1 MRKLIKWRVDPAPT
15 GPWSSFQT
23 RSWPSAEYS
32 DGRPAG
38 GMQCETEY
46 RPSDAKSGDHKP
58 LKIFLIDYSK
68 PNGNCSWTRTVFSK
82 LAATLK
88 EAKERLEE
96 YIKRHPEVMPAEYRD
111 PS

>member
-1 MRKLIKWRVDPAPT
+1 MPKLIKWKVDPAPT
-15 GPWSSFQT
+15 GPWRSFKT
-23 RSWPSAEYS
+23 RSWPSSEYP
-32 DGRPAG
+32 DGCPAG
-38 GMQCETEY
+38 GIKCEDEY

-68 PNGNCSWTRTVFSK
+68 PDGNCPWKRMVFSK
-82 LAATLK
+82 PAATLK

-96 YIKRHPEVMPAEYRD
+96 YIRLHPEVMPAKYRE